1 MQAPS
6 PIRFVAHR
14 DLDKSKWDSCISGA
28 TNGLVYAY
36 SFYLDRMALHWDALV
51 MGDYE
56 AVMPLPWNR
65 KYGIYYLY
73 QPFVTAQLGVFGKD
87 PGHLLVASFL
97 HAIPRRFR
105 YWDFYLNHGNY
116 FQLQDFPLYQRSNY
130 VLNLDK
136 PYEMLYQHYRE
147 NVKRNL
153 RKALQAGCYSD
164 KKFAVDEVMEL
175 AFRQMKNYGKEKA
188 GHRERFRNLYQDL
201 EARQMATTYG
211 VRTVDK
217 QLIASCVLFRSH
229 RRLYYI
235 LVGNHPNGRTIGAS
249 HAMLDTIIR
258 DHAGQ
263 NLVLDFEGSDIRN
276 LAFFYS
282 SFGAVNEFYAGIR
295 LNRLPVILRW
305 LKDRT

>member
-1 MQAPS
+1 
-6 PIRFVAHR
+6 
-14 DLDKSKWDSCISGA
+14 
-28 TNGLVYAY
+28 
-36 SFYLDRMALHWDALV
+36 
-51 MGDYE
+51 
-56 AVMPLPWNR
+56 
-65 KYGIYYLY
+65 
-73 QPFVTAQLGVFGKD
+73 
-87 PGHLLVASFL
+87 
-97 HAIPRRFR
+97 
-105 YWDFYLNHGNY
+105 
-116 FQLQDFPLYQRSNY
+116 
-130 VLNLDK
+130 
-136 PYEMLYQHYRE
+136 
-147 NVKRNL
+147 
-153 RKALQAGCYSD
+153 
-164 KKFAVDEVMEL
+164 
-175 AFRQMKNYGKEKA
+175 
-188 GHRERFRNLYQDL
+188 
-201 EARQMATTYG
+201 MATTYG